1 MCVCLFLCLLVCVI
15 TCLLIYVFLYFC
27 RSVFLCLVTYSC
39 LSLVLFYFT
48 LLFACLLVCVCLYGC
63 TYVPEPS
70 ILSFENG
77 GTPKHAFLNR
87 TLICSY
93 LAKLP
98 AHGNRAG
105 DGQVSKI
112 PNCLRVWLPR
122 DLRGYW
128 LSAWGPEGLAGHAGS
143 ESLVLWLPSSCHVVQ
158 TADPTQSYSSPVI

>member
-1 MCVCLFLCLLVCVI
+1 M
-15 TCLLIYVFLYFC
+15 
-27 RSVFLCLVTYSC
+27 
-39 LSLVLFYFT
+39 
-48 LLFACLLVCVCLYGC
+48 CVCLYGC
-63 TYVPEPS
+63 TYVAEPS

-112 PNCLRVWLPR
+112 PDCLRVWLPR

-158 TADPTQSYSSPVI
+158 TADPAQSYSSPVI